1 MGETRDRAVKRFEA
15 GGGTMTGAAAQLRRM
30 RDLAVQTMHE
40 RDPDALHPLVL
51 AELLRACDAEA
62 AVCKESDWRPDE
74 GAMSVATVPA
84 ARSEFD
90 HPQARRLIRLGR
102 PFAEH
107 YTSTG
112 DSSPRPAD
120 ALGRLQHLRDVRR
133 FAPGRRFAFGIP
145 LPGAY
150 APVRGYVLFR
160 PDAVFGPAAL
170 AYGIEVQPL
179 LVAVDRQRILL
190 SQWRAGAAAV
200 SSGCHD
206 CRAPVPADAAPCGLT
221 PRETTVLLLLA
232 DALTT
237 TAIGRRL
244 GISART
250 VNKHIERIYRKL
262 GTRDRLS
269 TVHSARLSG
278 LLSTPCPS
286 HRES

>member
-1 MGETRDRAVKRFEA
+1 
-15 GGGTMTGAAAQLRRM
+15 MTGTAAQLRGM
-30 RDLAVQTMHE
+30 RDLAVQIMHE
-40 RDPDALHPLVL
+40 RDPDTLHTLVL

-62 AVCKESDWRPDE
+62 AVCKEGDWQPDE
-74 GAMSVATVPA
+74 GAMSIVTAPA
-84 ARSEFD
+84 ARSVFD
-90 HPQARRLIRLGR
+90 HPQARRLIRIGR

-107 YTSTG
+107 YASTG
-112 DSSPRPAD
+112 DSAPRQAD

-133 FAPGRRFAFGIP
+133 FTPGGRFAFGIP
-145 LPGAY
+145 LPGVHS
-150 APVRGYVLFR
+150 PVRGYILFR
-160 PDAVFGPAAL
+160 PDAGFGPAAL
-170 AYGIEVQPL
+170 AYGAEAQPL
-179 LVAVDRQRILL
+179 LVAVDRQRVLL

-206 CRAPVPADAAPCGLT
+206 CRGPVPADAAPYGLT

-232 DALTT
+232 DALTA

-244 GISART
+244 GITART

-269 TVHSARLSG
+269 TVHRARLSG

-286 HRES
+286 HRESRELRTAL